1 MAPIN
6 RRQFL
11 AAAASAAACT
21 ARGAATP
28 RSPARAP
35 WQLTAR
41 QAATRLRA
49 GTLTS
54 TALVRSCLRRI
65 DEGNPHVNALN
76 FVDAEGALRA
86 AAEAD
91 KALTEGRSSGPLH
104 GIPVAIKDNTDVRG
118 QPMTNGV
125 VALRDNIAIADAPQI
140 TRLRQ
145 AGAVL
150 LGRSNT
156 PCFSFSWDARNDLHG
171 TTWNPWS
178 PLHTPG
184 GSSGGAACA
193 VATGMVPLAQ
203 GNDIGGSIRYPAYCC
218 GVPGLRPTPGR
229 IPGLFSPVRGE
240 DALGLQLMLVE
251 GPIARCVDDLRLMLD
266 GFSGF
271 DPRVAG
277 SIPLPF
283 PGSTG
288 SQPPVIGVLR
298 EDAICPRSATVSAA
312 LERAVI
318 ALQAAG
324 YRVQELRVP
333 ELEEAWRLWW
343 LLVMEETRALLPD
356 IERDGDAP
364 IKAWIRYNYAI
375 AAEMWGPHPTLS
387 DYIRGYTRRAALI
400 GRVQQTLQSYP
411 ILLLPVANDEP
422 MLHGQH
428 YASLP
433 AARMAIASGWPLMAL
448 PVLGFPS
455 LVVPT
460 GLAEGL
466 PTGVQLM
473 GRRFH
478 EQDVLRIGE
487 VIEAAMPRLTPM
499 EPVGG

>member
-6 RRQFL
+6 RRQFM
-11 AAAASAAACT
+11 AAAASAATFT
-21 ARGAATP
+21 ARGTPTP

-65 DEGNPHVNALN
+65 DEVNPHVNALN
-76 FVDAEGALRA
+76 VVDAEGALRA

-91 KALTEGRSSGPLH
+91 KALAAGRSNGPLH
-104 GIPVAIKDNTDVRG
+104 GIPIAIKDNTDVRG

-125 VALRDNIAIADAPQI
+125 VALRDNIAIADAPQV

-171 TTWNPWS
+171 ITWNPWS
-178 PLHTPG
+178 LLHTPG

-229 IPGLFSPVRGE
+229 VPGLFSPARGE

-251 GPIARCVDDLRLMLD
+251 GPMARCVDDLRLMLD

-283 PGSTG
+283 PG
-288 SQPPVIGVLR
+288 
-298 EDAICPRSATVSAA
+298 
-312 LERAVI
+312 AVP
-318 ALQAAG
+318 A
-324 YRVQELRVP
+324 
-333 ELEEAWRLWW
+333 
-343 LLVMEETRALLPD
+343 
-356 IERDGDAP
+356 
-364 IKAWIRYNYAI
+364 
-375 AAEMWGPHPTLS
+375 
-387 DYIRGYTRRAALI
+387 
-400 GRVQQTLQSYP
+400 
-411 ILLLPVANDEP
+411 
-422 MLHGQH
+422 
-428 YASLP
+428 ASLP
-433 AARMAIASGWPLMAL
+433 
-448 PVLGFPS
+448 
-455 LVVPT
+455 
-460 GLAEGL
+460 
-466 PTGVQLM
+466 
-473 GRRFH
+473 
-478 EQDVLRIGE
+478 
-487 VIEAAMPRLTPM
+487 
-499 EPVGG
+499 

>member
-1 MAPIN
+1 
-6 RRQFL
+6 
-11 AAAASAAACT
+11 
-21 ARGAATP
+21 
-28 RSPARAP
+28 
-35 WQLTAR
+35 
-41 QAATRLRA
+41 
-49 GTLTS
+49 
-54 TALVRSCLRRI
+54 
-65 DEGNPHVNALN
+65 
-76 FVDAEGALRA
+76 
-86 AAEAD
+86 
-91 KALTEGRSSGPLH
+91 
-104 GIPVAIKDNTDVRG
+104 
-118 QPMTNGV
+118 
-125 VALRDNIAIADAPQI
+125 
-140 TRLRQ
+140 
-145 AGAVL
+145 
-150 LGRSNT
+150 
-156 PCFSFSWDARNDLHG
+156 
-171 TTWNPWS
+171 
-178 PLHTPG
+178 
-184 GSSGGAACA
+184 
-193 VATGMVPLAQ
+193 
-203 GNDIGGSIRYPAYCC
+203 
-218 GVPGLRPTPGR
+218 
-229 IPGLFSPVRGE
+229 
-240 DALGLQLMLVE
+240 
-251 GPIARCVDDLRLMLD
+251 
-266 GFSGF
+266 
-271 DPRVAG
+271 
-277 SIPLPF
+277 
-283 PGSTG
+283 
-288 SQPPVIGVLR
+288 VIGVLR

-356 IERDGDAP
+356 IDRDGDAP

-422 MLHGQH
+422 MLHGKH

-433 AARMAIASGWPLMAL
+433 AARTAIASGWPLMAL